1 MNTDNV
7 TTSDIPGEES
17 HTLTDATENS
27 ITRENIDMEIV
38 SNIYLDPPQD
48 AAAASCSLSPSN
60 NSGNEHNDNTL
71 DADSVPCVTGLFME
85 TEDGPVRI
93 EQTLSRPSSAKEKA
107 ENKVA
112 RNLGQ
117 S

>member
-7 TTSDIPGEES
+7 TTSDIAGEES
-17 HTLTDATENS
+17 HTLTDETENS
-27 ITRENIDMEIV
+27 ITRENIDTEIV
-38 SNIYLDPPQD
+38 DLDPPQD
-48 AAAASCSLSPSN
+48 AAASSCSLSPSN

-71 DADSVPCVTGLFME
+71 DADSVPCVTGLFVE